1 MGLPK
6 ATVQTLCCLVRMH
19 FSKFSLKKLVAA
31 FSPDVSTVRLDAA
44 RGILNSSRIRFSEAY
59 LKRLKGCLFVR
70 INEYHINS
78 SVLREGV

>member
-1 MGLPK
+1 VGLPK
-6 ATVQTLCCLVRMH
+6 ATVQTLCCSVRTH
-19 FSKFSLKKLVAA
+19 FSKFSLKKSVAA
-31 FSPDVSTVRLDAA
+31 FDLDASA
-44 RGILNSSRIRFSEAY
+44 VRPDAASGVLNSSIIRFSEAY